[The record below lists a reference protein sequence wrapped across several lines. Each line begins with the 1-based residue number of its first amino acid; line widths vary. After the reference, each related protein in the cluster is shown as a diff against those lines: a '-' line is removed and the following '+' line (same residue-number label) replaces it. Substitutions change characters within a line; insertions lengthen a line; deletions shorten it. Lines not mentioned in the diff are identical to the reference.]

1 MRGRQLSTLGLL
13 VVFGPGANCCV
24 SSLHNVPARLW
35 GFIGFVRRHNPEKDL
50 GFADTHNT
58 LRIEEGGMGSQ
69 ERDGLPGKTGEVSGP
84 DLAPAFFAAGDT
96 VRRG

>member
-1 MRGRQLSTLGLL
+1 MAQVQIVAFPVCITYRRA
-13 VVFGPGANCCV
+13 FG
-24 SSLHNVPARLW
+24 W